1 VLPTKEIEIV
11 TDGLTVGIGVQCCV
25 DELSFRHAFSL
36 EVYVGSER
44 NMGVSVPIPVLDELH
59 EDGA

>member
-11 TDGLTVGIGVQCCV
+11 TGGLTIRIGVQYSV

-44 NMGVSVPIPVLDELH
+44 NMGVGVLTAVFDELH